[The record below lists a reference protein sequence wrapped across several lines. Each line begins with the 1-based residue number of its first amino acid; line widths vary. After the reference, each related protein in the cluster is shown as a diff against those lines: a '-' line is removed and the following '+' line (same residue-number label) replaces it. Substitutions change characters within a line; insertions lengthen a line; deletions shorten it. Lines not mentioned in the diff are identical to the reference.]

1 MLKFQKFT
9 GINNVV
15 PSERLKPTEL
25 RAAMNVDLGMNGE
38 VRRRQGYETR
48 MLGGFENLWDADG
61 FMLMTINGDLCSFV
75 AGPTPTM
82 TALYPAISHD
92 RIWYVNLPDGRTAF
106 SNGLIN
112 GITDGSTVTG
122 WGVPVPASIGS
133 LTDVAG
139 ALHPGDYQWQITY
152 VRDSDGLEGGPLY
165 SNPETVALGG
175 IFLSGLPVL
184 DGYSINVYLTS
195 VNGDVGYFAGNTTT
209 DLFTYTGSNASLVMP
224 CRTDNMQPAPV
235 GTVSAMWR
243 GRVLVA
249 DGSTLWASK
258 NGQYELFDRRR
269 DFKQFSANIT
279 AIVPVDNGVYVGTDE
294 ELAYLDGVEFDK
306 LVYRQVVNGPVVLGS
321 GVQVNG
327 ERVMLGDGS
336 GKGKAIICIAD
347 RQIVAGFN
355 DGVLSRMTQG
365 RYETDVQEVCATF
378 REVNGIPQ
386 YVAVPQEAAH
396 RARGFSAAVVGLPA

>member
-1 MLKFQKFT
+1 
-9 GINNVV
+9 
-15 PSERLKPTEL
+15 
-25 RAAMNVDLGMNGE
+25 
-38 VRRRQGYETR
+38 
-48 MLGGFENLWDADG
+48 
-61 FMLMTINGDLCSFV
+61 
-75 AGPTPTM
+75 
-82 TALYPAISHD
+82 
-92 RIWYVNLPDGRTAF
+92 
-106 SNGLIN
+106 
-112 GITDGSTVTG
+112 
-122 WGVPVPASIGS
+122 
-133 LTDVAG
+133 
-139 ALHPGDYQWQITY
+139 
-152 VRDSDGLEGGPLY
+152 
-165 SNPETVALGG
+165 
-175 IFLSGLPVL
+175 
-184 DGYSINVYLTS
+184 
-195 VNGDVGYFAGNTTT
+195 
-209 DLFTYTGSNASLVMP
+209 
-224 CRTDNMQPAPV
+224 
-235 GTVSAMWR
+235 MWR